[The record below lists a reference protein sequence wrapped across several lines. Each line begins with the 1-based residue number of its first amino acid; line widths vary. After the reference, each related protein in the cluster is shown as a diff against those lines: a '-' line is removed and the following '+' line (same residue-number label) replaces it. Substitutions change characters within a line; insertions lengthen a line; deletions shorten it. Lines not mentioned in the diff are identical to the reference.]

1 MNQSQREYIQLHAKP
16 GESYEQAS
24 ARLLGFQTSSS
35 HKTHKP
41 EQNVTNKRSALAPE
55 RHAQC
60 DFFIADILDA
70 SPKDDTASMEHPLFA
85 LRAGNHKVRS
95 YQHGDVTLVVKPGHD
110 GCATIHDKDI
120 WIYCISQLMESI
132 NRGKNS
138 ISRVVR
144 FTAYDFLVS
153 TNRDTSGRAY
163 QRMGDALA
171 RLSGTRIETN
181 IETKGKR
188 ERRGFG
194 LIDSW
199 SVIER
204 DLDNRMIAVE
214 VTLPEWLYRSVES
227 KHVLTLNRDYFRL
240 RKPLNRRIYELARKH
255 CGAQSK
261 WSVSLPTLHLKS
273 GSQDKRFKFRAAVK
287 ELAEENALPD
297 YRVIFNPE
305 NDLVT
310 FYSRKSKG
318 GQAQLKDLLGD
329 G

>member
-1 MNQSQREYIQLHAKP
+1 MRGLHRP
-16 GESYEQAS
+16 
-24 ARLLGFQTSSS
+24 LL
-35 HKTHKP
+35 
-41 EQNVTNKRSALAPE
+41 A
-55 RHAQC
+55 
-60 DFFIADILDA
+60 
-70 SPKDDTASMEHPLFA
+70 
-85 LRAGNHKVRS
+85 
-95 YQHGDVTLVVKPGHD
+95 
-110 GCATIHDKDI
+110 
-120 WIYCISQLMESI
+120 SQLFVQ
-132 NRGKNS
+132 N
-138 ISRVVR
+138 
-144 FTAYDFLVS
+144 LVS

-227 KHVLTLNRDYFRL
+227 KHVLTLSRDYFRL

-261 WSVSLPTLHLKS
+261 WSVSLPTLHLKRS
-273 GSQDKRFKFRAAVK
+273 YCQIWCMTIKQRSCQIG
-287 ELAEENALPD
+287 LPPL
-297 YRVIFNPE
+297 YHPE
-305 NDLVT
+305 T
-310 FYSRKSKG
+310 ERCSRPVSV
-318 GQAQLKDLLGD
+318 GQTP
-329 G
+329 